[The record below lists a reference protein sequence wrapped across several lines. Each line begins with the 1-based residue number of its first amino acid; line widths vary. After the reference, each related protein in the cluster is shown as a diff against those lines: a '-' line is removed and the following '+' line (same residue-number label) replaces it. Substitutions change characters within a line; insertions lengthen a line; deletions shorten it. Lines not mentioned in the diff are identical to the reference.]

1 MPFIWST
8 LIVFSTI
15 SRYQPYSQPFQ
26 FHLQFEVYTQ
36 LNTFVTSASYL
47 YQNYHY
53 MNPYKMIP
61 HFQKLLAGRHL
72 HYLQFRVVK
81 IKTAENTYEY
91 LITNLPFSFDL
102 NDIKE
107 IYHKRWGIE
116 VSFRYLKHANGLLHF
131 HCKKPEFLKQEIYA
145 NLILYNFGIFLANE
159 AADENRRQKRKTDN
173 KYTYEVDIST
183 ALKLARKYFIRKDT
197 GQCIDIIKLMTRYVH
212 TVKTEFR

>member
-1 MPFIWST
+1 
-8 LIVFSTI
+8 
-15 SRYQPYSQPFQ
+15 
-26 FHLQFEVYTQ
+26 
-36 LNTFVTSASYL
+36 
-47 YQNYHY
+47 
-53 MNPYKMIP
+53 MNPYKTIP

-81 IKTAENTYEY
+81 IKTAEKTYEY

-116 VSFRYLKHANGLLHF
+116 VSFRYLTHANGLLHF

-159 AADENRRQKRKTDN
+159 TADENRRQKRKTDN